1 MILIIKNKRVDFSMN
16 PLYKHSLHNFQIQQ
30 DDAIGYLEEYLH
42 GSGTGFD
49 GQIKLRYLNLSD
61 TYLGIDLFNLKVF
74 LAQIAVFVNVIPNSI
89 EEIDISC
96 NHLKTIDCDV
106 ISSETSENEVEKMFY
121 PKENPFKMIIKNSES
136 KTLKLNFSNNELVY
150 SDVLL
155 LLQNSKANPSNVQLA
170 LDFSNNNINKAEMN
184 GHSIR
189 MFSRT
194 LVLEGYL
201 FLLYKHIISTK

>member
-1 MILIIKNKRVDFSMN
+1 MN

-30 DDAIGYLEEYLH
+30 DDAVRYLEEYLH
-42 GSGTGFD
+42 GSGFNGR
-49 GQIKLRYLNLSD
+49 IKLRYLNLSD

-74 LAQIAVFVNVIPNSI
+74 LAQMAVFVNVMPNSI

-106 ISSETSENEVEKMFY
+106 ISSETSENEIEKMFY

-136 KTLKLNFSNNELVY
+136 KTLKLNFSNNELAY

-170 LDFSNNNINKAEMN
+170 LDFSNNNINKVEMN
-184 GHSIR
+184 GHSTR
-189 MFSRT
+189 MYSRT
-194 LVLEGYL
+194 LMLEGYL
-201 FLLYKHIISTK
+201 FLLYKHIISTKQEMKEQ